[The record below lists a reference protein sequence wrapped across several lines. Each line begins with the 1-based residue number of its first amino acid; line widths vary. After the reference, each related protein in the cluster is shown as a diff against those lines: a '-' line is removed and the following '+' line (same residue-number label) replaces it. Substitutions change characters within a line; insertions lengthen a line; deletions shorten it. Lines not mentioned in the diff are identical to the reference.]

1 MVEKEGLF
9 LFSGIASFSIYFA
22 FLVLI
27 SFTFHKQKEAVSY
40 GSQKKTSY
48 EVQFIE
54 KKRFTLSKSKKNKKK
69 NKSESLL
76 KKTLKKDGTTS
87 KKEGVNIKSLFS
99 KLSKKSKE
107 VSKKYISSKNKDS
120 ASRKYG
126 QGKMQEQSINDLF
139 KEVKKINSVNSN
151 SLNKYDE
158 YYSKID
164 KIISNAWNNYI
175 SINGNYSLKVII
187 NIDTS
192 GNISS
197 YRIIKESSNEKLNL
211 ILRDFLVHISKKQ
224 FPTFTT
230 SREIE
235 INFKIKE

>member
-1 MVEKEGLF
+1 
-9 LFSGIASFSIYFA
+9 
-22 FLVLI
+22 
-27 SFTFHKQKEAVSY
+27 
-40 GSQKKTSY
+40 
-48 EVQFIE
+48 
-54 KKRFTLSKSKKNKKK
+54 
-69 NKSESLL
+69 
-76 KKTLKKDGTTS
+76 
-87 KKEGVNIKSLFS
+87 
-99 KLSKKSKE
+99 
-107 VSKKYISSKNKDS
+107 
-120 ASRKYG
+120 
-126 QGKMQEQSINDLF
+126 MQEQSINDLF

-197 YRIIKESSNEKLNL
+197 YRIVKESSNEKLNL